1 MPSRRKRYRKP
12 ESGGDGS
19 FFKRMQRLRSPQSP
33 SIATLDA
40 SLKEIL
46 SLSRSPKASTAP
58 RAPLP
63 KASED
68 LLALL
73 PAETIAMIVSFLHL
87 VPDILNLSC
96 VCRRMRDLP
105 QRIAYALTTVALPG
119 DVRSCLQ
126 FQRVIALI
134 APYVQRLSCA
144 SEGVTNPLIWSA
156 VSTALPPMPSLTSLE
171 LFELPDRVAHTRL
184 SFPPLLR
191 WFKYGGVD
199 PVNWAF
205 LKELV
210 ARVETLDSL
219 EIRGTAYGAP
229 GDEGWLKGRAW
240 RNLLIE
246 VTIRDDRWP
255 VTTLAISDRLRR
267 ALADL
272 AASVT
277 AGVES
282 STETLIGFTFAEP
295 CTTAMLEALRR
306 CDGLEKLDI
315 TVDRW
320 QANKL
325 VPLPA
330 HTTLRELRLAF
341 PVLGNMTRRERSA
354 ADAAVEDVV
363 ASLATYKSLRKVVID
378 GCGTSLGLSHTSMRA
393 LSDIAIAT
401 LGLLDVEITVTEF
414 TELGGML
421 AGLRDLTITGPLRG
435 RPGIYKLLRDS
446 CPRLRSLE
454 VAGDDLAST
463 AAYDEMK
470 KLRDRGVRVY

>member
-46 SLSRSPKASTAP
+46 SQPRPPKAPTAL

-73 PAETIAMIVSFLHL
+73 PSETIAMIVSFLHL
-87 VPDILNLSC
+87 VPDLLNLSC

-134 APYVQRLSCA
+134 APYVQHLSCT

-156 VSTALPPMPSLTSLE
+156 VSTALPPVPSLTSLE

-191 WFKYGGVD
+191 WFKYGGVH

-210 ARVETLDSL
+210 TRVETLDSL

-255 VTTLAISDRLRR
+255 VTTLAISDRHRR

-315 TVDRW
+315 TVDRR

-341 PVLGNMTRRERSA
+341 PRSRQHDKAGEECLA
-354 ADAAVEDVV
+354 A
-363 ASLATYKSLRKVVID
+363 STPK
-378 GCGTSLGLSHTSMRA
+378 
-393 LSDIAIAT
+393 
-401 LGLLDVEITVTEF
+401 
-414 TELGGML
+414 L
-421 AGLRDLTITGPLRG
+421 AGLISSITMTIGMSHAMAQEQVCRWCGTRRRG
-435 RPGIYKLLRDS
+435 GKGMSSVDDFEINPQEM
-446 CPRLRSLE
+446 RL
-454 VAGDDLAST
+454 
-463 AAYDEMK
+463 
-470 KLRDRGVRVY
+470 